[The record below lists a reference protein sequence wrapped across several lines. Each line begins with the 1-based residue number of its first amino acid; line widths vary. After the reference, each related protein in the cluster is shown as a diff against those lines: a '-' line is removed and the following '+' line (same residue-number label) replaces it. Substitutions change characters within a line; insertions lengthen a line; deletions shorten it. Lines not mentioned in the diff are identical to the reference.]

1 MGLERRLGSTAQK
14 VNKES
19 EASKEGEQPV
29 PEARANKQP
38 CPGAPEVLH
47 SSPMCL
53 RTSKFLR
60 ELEQAASN
68 VSIPCTYLGTYV
80 GSRFWGGSAVAG
92 PGPALMFYVFS
103 RVI

>member
-1 MGLERRLGSTAQK
+1 
-14 VNKES
+14 
-19 EASKEGEQPV
+19 
-29 PEARANKQP
+29 
-38 CPGAPEVLH
+38 
-47 SSPMCL
+47 MCL

-68 VSIPCTYLGTYV
+68 VSILCTYLGTYV